1 MIANEFDIAYQF
13 RLYLERCGLN
23 IHRMPPYQLRE
34 TSRAFYGAWG
44 MLLVVL
50 RDNLT
55 QMEEGESLDALQS
68 MQEQVEKFWTAQ
80 TLQQ

>member
-23 IHRMPPYQLRE
+23 IHQMPPYQLRE
-34 TSRAFYGAWG
+34 TRRAFYGAWG

-68 MQEQVEKFWTAQ
+68 MQEQVEHFWTAQ
-80 TLQQ
+80 NLQQ